1 MDEFL
6 ILLQAKLDEAKSKGN
21 VNADIDK
28 LQSQL
33 NKLKVQVEINPK
45 SISNITQQ
53 MSKLGIQIGQDFGK
67 AFNNGLQSTINTN
80 VLNQINKISDSSTST
95 IVQNEKK
102 KQESYKATSDAVVY
116 HAGVISKLNKAET
129 NGRFYGSSRG
139 TGYFGTGHYFVDS
152 KKKHELDNNSSY
164 SKLPYT
170 SVDISKYDNLF
181 KATTD
186 EIAGKLHSFLEN
198 LTRFTQGNDRFNID
212 ELFSQFRNV
221 FTDTTMDIKDF
232 GDKMEQLKSFMSN
245 SNLSDRSDSVSTQ
258 FMKSLG
264 YGGVDTRGTK
274 YADTRYGTVIYDL
287 KEESVLQANITDE
300 LQKQGQMLEKI
311 NYEKGQVFD
320 SSADAKIQEQIDSQ
334 RRLAEVQAEFKKS
347 YNTSNLDK
355 TDSELTSARNR
366 LSEINDIISNCQH
379 SIENVN
385 AESQQFAREMK
396 SLGLNMTDREIE
408 EHAKESA
415 VSYQKRIEELSLERS
430 ELEKRIPVL
439 EENYNKESQL
449 ASEAYKQA
457 QQIVEQRRLEAQQSS
472 TTANETIQ
480 NEEKKQQAIQE
491 TIQLKSKLTD
501 FNSEKISN
509 GIEAVNDNGII
520 NLEKSADKIRETYS
534 ELGKVTTQTVANLDN
549 GISQI
554 KVKVEST
561 DGELKR
567 AYSFLMD
574 LSEDGKSFVFN
585 DESLKYSENVVRKLN
600 EQKDAT
606 DQITQAEEKLAN
618 EMADV
623 REKSEQA
630 RQAEQKRQELA
641 QNKVIN
647 KSLEDEYKQKQKLA
661 DKVHEIQLS
670 MEGKNTKSKNYDYQI
685 DTEIKKLKDLGF
697 TDKEVA
703 QKVKILTDAQAE
715 LKRVMDS
722 SDFESVSSKNKA
734 IIESDK
740 ERTIALNQVR
750 TAYGQLK
757 NDTSQYYN
765 LNKQTKLSTDIQNW
779 LSKNSRASKEA
790 KESLNAYYRELSGG
804 RVSVDRLNYIE
815 KELKDI
821 DAVQRGLG
829 KLGKNLKDQFKE
841 ASASFTQWLSVS
853 SAVMLLVSQLK
864 RMPREVY
871 EIDTAMTNLYKVTDE
886 TSSKYNQFLDSSSK
900 SAHDLGRSISSLIE
914 QTANWAKLGFSLDE
928 AEQLA
933 KISSIYANVG
943 EVDNDTAVSDMVTA
957 MKAFNIEAS
966 DSITIVDKLNKLGN
980 EFATSAAALGD
991 GLSRSASAM
1000 ATSGTDINK
1009 TLAMLTGGTEITQ
1022 NASEF
1027 GNFLKIGSMRIRGM
1041 KGSLEELGEEV
1052 DETVDSISKV
1062 QTQILNRTGGKVNI
1076 FDDLGNFRDYYDIMK
1091 DIAEI
1096 YNNLSSTD
1104 QADLTE
1110 ILFGK
1115 QRGNQGAALIQ
1126 AFQSGQIQKALEATL
1141 NADGSAMQEQERWM
1155 ESLEAKTHQFEAAF
1169 QSLSNTVVNSDILKS
1184 IVDLGTTGVSS
1195 LEGIV
1200 KALQSINSLW
1210 GLTKS
1215 GFFGSL
1221 GAVSGL
1227 LMNKMGIGECT
1238 IIFLW

>member
-1 MDEFL
+1 M
-6 ILLQAKLDEAKSKGN
+6 
-21 VNADIDK
+21 
-28 LQSQL
+28 
-33 NKLKVQVEINPK
+33 
-45 SISNITQQ
+45 
-53 MSKLGIQIGQDFGK
+53 
-67 AFNNGLQSTINTN
+67 
-80 VLNQINKISDSSTST
+80 
-95 IVQNEKK
+95 
-102 KQESYKATSDAVVY
+102 
-116 HAGVISKLNKAET
+116 
-129 NGRFYGSSRG
+129 
-139 TGYFGTGHYFVDS
+139 
-152 KKKHELDNNSSY
+152 
-164 SKLPYT
+164 
-170 SVDISKYDNLF
+170 
-181 KATTD
+181 
-186 EIAGKLHSFLEN
+186 
-198 LTRFTQGNDRFNID
+198 
-212 ELFSQFRNV
+212 
-221 FTDTTMDIKDF
+221 
-232 GDKMEQLKSFMSN
+232 
-245 SNLSDRSDSVSTQ
+245 
-258 FMKSLG
+258 
-264 YGGVDTRGTK
+264 
-274 YADTRYGTVIYDL
+274 
-287 KEESVLQANITDE
+287 
-300 LQKQGQMLEKI
+300 
-311 NYEKGQVFD
+311 
-320 SSADAKIQEQIDSQ
+320 
-334 RRLAEVQAEFKKS
+334 
-347 YNTSNLDK
+347 
-355 TDSELTSARNR
+355 
-366 LSEINDIISNCQH
+366 
-379 SIENVN
+379 
-385 AESQQFAREMK
+385 
-396 SLGLNMTDREIE
+396 
-408 EHAKESA
+408 
-415 VSYQKRIEELSLERS
+415 
-430 ELEKRIPVL
+430 
-439 EENYNKESQL
+439 
-449 ASEAYKQA
+449 
-457 QQIVEQRRLEAQQSS
+457 
-472 TTANETIQ
+472 
-480 NEEKKQQAIQE
+480 
-491 TIQLKSKLTD
+491 
-501 FNSEKISN
+501 
-509 GIEAVNDNGII
+509 
-520 NLEKSADKIRETYS
+520 
-534 ELGKVTTQTVANLDN
+534 
-549 GISQI
+549 
-554 KVKVEST
+554 
-561 DGELKR
+561 
-567 AYSFLMD
+567 
-574 LSEDGKSFVFN
+574 
-585 DESLKYSENVVRKLN
+585 
-600 EQKDAT
+600 
-606 DQITQAEEKLAN
+606 
-618 EMADV
+618 
-623 REKSEQA
+623 
-630 RQAEQKRQELA
+630 
-641 QNKVIN
+641 
-647 KSLEDEYKQKQKLA
+647 
-661 DKVHEIQLS
+661 
-670 MEGKNTKSKNYDYQI
+670 
-685 DTEIKKLKDLGF
+685 
-697 TDKEVA
+697 
-703 QKVKILTDAQAE
+703 
-715 LKRVMDS
+715 
-722 SDFESVSSKNKA
+722 
-734 IIESDK
+734 
-740 ERTIALNQVR
+740 
-750 TAYGQLK
+750 
-757 NDTSQYYN
+757 
-765 LNKQTKLSTDIQNW
+765 
-779 LSKNSRASKEA
+779 SKNSRASKEA